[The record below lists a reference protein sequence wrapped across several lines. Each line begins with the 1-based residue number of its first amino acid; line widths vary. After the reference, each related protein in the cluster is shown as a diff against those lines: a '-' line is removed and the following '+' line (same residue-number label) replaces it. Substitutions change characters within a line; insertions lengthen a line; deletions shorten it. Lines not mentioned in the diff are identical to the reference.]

1 MNAPKTTLS
10 TEWLSVCG
18 GCHVAIVDL
27 HEKILEVL
35 KAVEI
40 VRSPLLMDEKN
51 YPQADVGLISG
62 AVRTE
67 HDIEV
72 AKQMRASCKT
82 VVAFGTCAVF
92 GGISGAAA
100 AHSADEIVDRVY
112 KQSLSTE
119 NAAGIVPNKRVPAMS
134 TTVRP
139 LDEVIDVDLY
149 LAGCPPHAAFIFDA
163 LLALTKGR
171 PPKAK
176 QETICA
182 RCTRSMEK
190 RDTTALKG
198 SLDGIPEAGVCFLS
212 QGYICMGS
220 VTLDRCL
227 APCPANGVPCTGC
240 AGPTRQIL
248 TEPNRDVRTEIAA
261 RMSRITKIDPKL
273 IRERV
278 EKTAKN
284 RYAYA
289 MASGMIRN
297 KPTFMIKKWIEE
309 VERAG

>member
-1 MNAPKTTLS
+1 MNDKKVTLA

-40 VRSPLLMDEKN
+40 VRSPLLMDEKEF
-51 YPQADVGLISG
+51 PKADIGLISG
-62 AVRTE
+62 AIRTE
-67 HDIEV
+67 HDIEM
-72 AKQMRASCKT
+72 AKKMRESCNT
-82 VVAFGTCAVF
+82 VIAFGTCAVF
-92 GGISGAAA
+92 GGIPGAAM
-100 AHSADEIVDRVY
+100 AHSPDEMIEAVY
-112 KQSLSTE
+112 RKSPTTE
-119 NAAGIVPNKRVPAMS
+119 KGAVPSKRVPTMS
-134 TTVRP
+134 HTVRP

-182 RCTRSMEK
+182 KCTRSMEK
-190 RDTTALKG
+190 RDTAELKG
-198 SLDGIPEAGVCFLS
+198 TLDGIAEQGVCFLS
-212 QGYICMGS
+212 QGYLCMGS

-227 APCPANGVPCTGC
+227 APCPTSGVPCTGC
-240 AGPTRQIL
+240 AGPTRAIL
-248 TEPNRDVRTEIAA
+248 TEPNRDIRSEIAA
-261 RMSRITKIDPKL
+261 RMSRLTKIDPKD
-273 IRERV
+273 IREKI

-297 KPTFMIKKWIEE
+297 KPTFLIEKWIED
-309 VERAG
+309 VERVS

>member
-40 VRSPLLMDEKN
+40 VRSPLLMDEKDF
-51 YPQADVGLISG
+51 PAADVGLISG

-67 HDIEV
+67 HDEAM
-72 AKQMRASCKT
+72 AKKMRASCKT
-82 VVAFGTCAVF
+82 VIAFGTCAVF

-100 AHSADEIVDRVY
+100 AHSAEEIVDRVY
-112 KQSLSTE
+112 KKSLSTE
-119 NAAGIVPNKRVPAMS
+119 NPTGIVPNKRVPAMS
-134 TTVRP
+134 PIVRP

-149 LAGCPPHAAFIFDA
+149 LSGCPPHAAFIFDA

-176 QETICA
+176 QETVCA
-182 RCTRSMEK
+182 RCTRTMEK
-190 RDTTALKG
+190 RDTGTLMG
-198 SLDGIPEAGVCFLS
+198 TLDGIPEAGVCFLS
-212 QGYICMGS
+212 QGYLCMGS

-248 TEPNRDVRTEIAA
+248 TEPNRDIRTEVAE
-261 RMSRITKIDPKL
+261 RMSKLTKIEPAV
-273 IRERV
+273 IREKI

-289 MASGMIRN
+289 MAGGMIRN
-297 KPTFMIKKWIEE
+297 KPTFMIQKWIEN
-309 VERAG
+309 VERAE

>member
-27 HEKILEVL
+27 HEKILDVL
-35 KAVEI
+35 KAVDI
-40 VRSPLLMDEKN
+40 VRSPLLMDERD
-51 YPQADVGLISG
+51 YPEADVGLISG
-62 AVRTE
+62 AIRTE
-67 HDIEV
+67 HDVEV
-72 AKQMRASCKT
+72 AQKMRESCKT

-92 GGISGAAA
+92 GGISGAAMV
-100 AHSADEIVDRVY
+100 HSPEEILDRVY
-112 KQSLSTE
+112 KQSRSTD
-119 NAAGIVPNKRVPAMS
+119 NAAGTLPNKRIPAMS
-134 TTVRP
+134 ATVRP
-139 LDEVIDVDLY
+139 LDDVINVDLY

-171 PPKAK
+171 PPKAR
-176 QETICA
+176 QETVCA
-182 RCTRSMEK
+182 RCDRSMEK
-190 RDTTALKG
+190 RDTTELKT
-198 SLDGIPEAGVCFLS
+198 SLDGIPEPGVCFLS

-227 APCPANGVPCTGC
+227 APCPTNGVPCTGC

-248 TEPNRDVRTEIAA
+248 TEPNRDIRTELAA
-261 RMSRITKIDPKL
+261 RMSKLTKIEPAAVRDK
-273 IRERV
+273 I

-297 KPTFMIKKWIEE
+297 KPTFLIEKWIEN
-309 VERAG
+309 VERSQ

>member
-35 KAVEI
+35 DAVEI
-40 VRSPLLMDEKN
+40 VRSPLLMDEKAFPN
-51 YPQADVGLISG
+51 ADVGLISG
-62 AVRTE
+62 SIRTE
-67 HDIEV
+67 HDEEM
-72 AKQMRASCKT
+72 AKKMRASCKT
-82 VVAFGTCAVF
+82 VIAFGTCAVF

-100 AHSADEIVDRVY
+100 AHSAEEIIDCVY
-112 KQSLSTE
+112 NQSRSTD

-134 TTVRP
+134 PTVRP

-149 LAGCPPHAAFIFDA
+149 LSGCPPHAAFIFDA
-163 LLALTKGR
+163 LLSLTKGR

-176 QETICA
+176 QESVCA
-182 RCTRSMEK
+182 RCTRTMEK
-190 RDTTALKG
+190 RDTATLMG
-198 SLDGIPEAGVCFLS
+198 TLDGMPEPGVCFLS
-212 QGYICMGS
+212 QGYLCMGS

-227 APCPANGVPCTGC
+227 SPCPANGMPCTGC
-240 AGPTRQIL
+240 AGPTKQIL
-248 TEPNRDVRTEIAA
+248 TEPNRDIRSEIAE
-261 RMSRITKIDPKL
+261 RMSRLTKIDKKV
-273 IRERV
+273 IQEKI

-289 MASGMIRN
+289 MAGGMIRN
-297 KPTFMIKKWIEE
+297 KPTFMIKKWIAD
-309 VERAG
+309 VERAE